1 MHPGNRLPSV
11 SMTVV
16 LIGFLFLVG
25 YLNTTDSAKRNTVN
39 QQSSQTA
46 GTLAVTA
53 AANKNLPLYTATE
66 ENTGTS
72 SLFSADIKPVMK
84 SVSVANNNSDRYNHS
99 QKPATRKP
107 VQLTAG
113 NTMVTVT
120 NITAE
125 EVPTNT
131 DNNTASVPHNN
142 AALLAPNNVNTF
154 NEAATTTAF
163 NTVKEEILSSV
174 ENTSLPVEQ
183 GAGKEVF
190 TEALSASTL
199 TDLQPVEQPAA
210 AAAADIAGTKAGKPA
225 SQESKQSTTLS
236 VSNQNQ
242 VTLVDKAWMEDFAL
256 HNKPAAKKWAGKLSL
271 QAYITPSV
279 VYRRI
284 KNNAV
289 DKQLAGTNSNFNNF
303 NADDVVKHKPS
314 FGAEAGV
321 SLQYDIWERIRIK
334 AGAQFNYTRYNVFA
348 YETNHPVAATLTMN
362 ADDNILTYEVFRTS
376 NYTNIYGHY
385 SNKLHNETYQLS
397 IPVGVDYK
405 LANISDKVSWYAG
418 GTLQPTII
426 LFAKSFVLSTDRRSY
441 VSDPTLLNR
450 FNMNA
455 AFETY
460 FSFKKCGYTLQ
471 LGPQYRTQ
479 LFSTNTKMYTL
490 EERLQ
495 NFGIK
500 MGITKRF

>member
-25 YLNTTDSAKRNTVN
+25 YLNTTDSAKKNTVT
-39 QQSSQTA
+39 QQSSQTS
-46 GTLAVTA
+46 GTLAVTTVA
-53 AANKNLPLYTATE
+53 SDKNIPLYTATE
-66 ENTGTS
+66 ENTDGIS
-72 SLFSADIKPVMK
+72 PRFSADITPVIK
-84 SVSVANNNSDRYNHS
+84 SGSAANNNNSGRYNHP
-99 QKPATRKP
+99 QNPAIRKP

-113 NTMVTVT
+113 NTIVTVT
-120 NITAE
+120 NSTAE
-125 EVPTNT
+125 EVLTNT
-131 DNNTASVPHNN
+131 DNSTASVPHNN
-142 AALLAPNNVNTF
+142 AALLAQNNVSAF
-154 NEAATTTAF
+154 NEGVTTSAF
-163 NTVKEEILSSV
+163 NTAKEEVLSSV

-183 GAGKEVF
+183 GAGKEIF
-190 TEALSASTL
+190 TEALSAPTL
-199 TDLQPVEQPAA
+199 TDRQPFEQP
-210 AAAADIAGTKAGKPA
+210 AAADIAGTKAGQPA
-225 SQESKQSTTLS
+225 SKESKQSTALS

-242 VTLVDKAWMEDFAL
+242 VSLVDKAWMEDFAL

-284 KNNAV
+284 KNNAI

-314 FGAEAGV
+314 FGAEAGL
-321 SLQYDIWERIRIK
+321 SLQYDIWERVRIK

-405 LANISDKVSWYAG
+405 LANISDNVSWYAG

-479 LFSTNTKMYTL
+479 LFSTNTKIYTL